1 MQDFQEPWHWV
12 TMDNLYQSQKFLCK
26 MYEDEQVLCG
36 GTCRTHLRGLPPHVI
51 QKVETAKKRQAEVR
65 GTCKASVLMN
75 SPKSP
80 NLLAISVYDT
90 KPVHFLTFHE
100 DCVRWKKCIKS
111 VFNKASRRMED
122 VTFWRLQ
129 VIDNYNGSMGWV
141 DVADQ
146 IRNYY
151 RQDKNM
157 RNRKYWWPIYQWAS
171 GVMATNA
178 FIIYQRVCDKRKI
191 ALKRSECHT

>member
-1 MQDFQEPWHWV
+1 MLP
-12 TMDNLYQSQKFLCK
+12 
-26 MYEDEQVLCG
+26 
-36 GTCRTHLRGLPPHVI
+36 LPPPLH
-51 QKVETAKKRQAEVR
+51 TP
-65 GTCKASVLMN
+65 GL
-75 SPKSP
+75 
-80 NLLAISVYDT
+80 
-90 KPVHFLTFHE
+90 
-100 DCVRWKKCIKS
+100 
-111 VFNKASRRMED
+111 

-146 IRNYY
+146 LRNYY

-178 FIIYQRVCDKRKI
+178 FIIYQRVCDKRKVH
-191 ALKRSECHT
+191 LRSECHT